1 MGIVKKLSLCMD
13 KKWVSPIFKGGLNL
27 KNYKKFFE
35 FFMIFLFFINIFIPL
50 FYGTYNDLILQK
62 YTIAKPSILNVKSMQ
77 NYDSLIIQNS
87 IVCVT

>member
-27 KNYKKFFE
+27 KNYKKFF
-35 FFMIFLFFINIFIPL
+35 INIFIPL

-62 YTIAKPSILNVKSMQ
+62 YTIAKPSIINVKSMQ